1 MSLSNLGRREFIGLT
16 AAGAAGGLIAAC
28 RGPAPVV
35 KPPKAA
41 EPVESGP
48 SALDA
53 FEVTEAAVRK
63 VIARALQSGGD
74 YCDLYFERSR
84 TNVLG
89 LEDHAVNRGYTTQDL
104 GVGVRV
110 VRGLETGY
118 AYTESLDEA
127 SMLEAAT
134 VAAAVASGGPAGKEP
149 ESLRTGKL
157 PSHYP
162 VEVQWPEVPTGKK
175 VKLLMHLHDLVAQKD
190 KRIKKVNIHYR
201 DEDRQVLVVDSDG
214 RVALDRQPM
223 IVSYVSCLAE
233 DKGRRESNYHALAS
247 RSDMSYLTEK
257 RLRWAA
263 DEAARKTL
271 VLFEAV
277 AGPVGELPV
286 VLAPGGSG
294 ILLHEAIGHG
304 MEADFAR
311 KKITIY
317 SDRIGKR
324 IAPEHVTI
332 IDDGTNPSMRGSINV
347 DDEGN
352 DTRRTMLVEKGI
364 LRTFLHD
371 RISARH
377 FKVDPTGSG
386 RRQSFRH
393 MPLPRMRNTYM
404 LAGPHSPEEIIRSV
418 KRGIYAEHFTNGQ
431 VFIGAG
437 DFTFYVKNGF
447 LIEDGKLGRPIKDVN
462 IIGNGPKV
470 LEGVTMVGTDQ
481 KLDEGGWTCGKR
493 GQRVPVGLGLPT
505 VKVAAITVGGTE
517 KKRSKSKRKG

>member
-1 MSLSNLGRREFIGLT
+1 MSLSNLNRREFIGLT

-28 RGPAPVV
+28 RAPAPVV
-35 KPPKAA
+35 KPPPA
-41 EPVESGP
+41 EPAP
-48 SALDA
+48 SPLDA
-53 FEVTEAAVRK
+53 FEVTEATVRR
-63 VIARALQSGGD
+63 VIARALRSGGD
-74 YCDLYFERSR
+74 YCDLNFERIR

-89 LEDHAVNRGYTTQDL
+89 LEDHAVNRGYTNQDL

-118 AYTESLDEA
+118 AYTESLDES
-127 SMLEAAT
+127 SMLEAAG
-134 VAAAVASGGPAGKEP
+134 VAAAVATGGPAGKEP
-149 ESLRTGKL
+149 GAFRVEKL

-162 VEVQWPEVPTGKK
+162 VKVQWPDVPTGDK
-175 VKLLMHLHDLVAQKD
+175 VKVLMKLHDLVAKKD
-190 KRIKKVNIHYR
+190 GRIKKVNIFYR

-247 RSDMSYLTEK
+247 RSDLSYLGDE
-257 RLRWAA
+257 RLRLAA

-271 VLFEAV
+271 VLFESV
-277 AGPVGELPV
+277 PGPVGELPV

-317 SDRIGKR
+317 ADRIGKR

-332 IDDGTNPSMRGSINV
+332 VDDGTNPGMRGSINV

-352 DTRRTMLVEKGI
+352 DSERTVLVERGI

-371 RISARH
+371 RISAGH
-377 FKVDPTGSG
+377 LKAAATGSG

-431 VFIGAG
+431 VLIGAG
-437 DFTFYVKNGF
+437 DFTFYVKNGY

-470 LEGVTMVGTDQ
+470 LERVTMVGTDR

-517 KKRSKSKRKG
+517 KKKAPKRAPRKRKG